1 MSFWHGTPHG
11 RLPFSGHSSTRTRGM
26 VRMISPVQKPWHLER
41 RASSEI
47 VALATADSSLTEI
60 AP

>member
-1 MSFWHGTPHG
+1 M
-11 RLPFSGHSSTRTRGM
+11 L
-26 VRMISPVQKPWHLER
+26 RMISPVQKPWNLER
-41 RASSEI
+41 RASSERASSEI

>member
-1 MSFWHGTPHG
+1 
-11 RLPFSGHSSTRTRGM
+11 M
-26 VRMISPVQKPWHLER
+26 VRMISPVQKPRHLER
-41 RASSEI
+41 RATSEI